1 MNANATATT
10 SAAPAATPAATIQA
24 IRDRVAKKRRTV
36 IVPIIE
42 WGVEITL
49 RQMSAAKYFDVCS
62 SLPKSNT
69 GDVELTGGA
78 NIAEFYVRVIVA
90 CAVNA
95 DGSPLFGDGDED
107 LLRSSP
113 QALAAL
119 GQAAM
124 KLNGLAGVEAD
135 GTGEGS
141 TKN

>member
-1 MNANATATT
+1 MTATAT
-10 SAAPAATPAATIQA
+10 ATIQL
-24 IRDRVAKKRRTV
+24 IRESVAKKRRTV

-49 RQMSAAKYFDVCS
+49 KQMSAAQYFDVCS
-62 SLPKSNT
+62 SLPKSKT
-69 GDVELTGGA
+69 GDVELTGGE

-90 CAVNA
+90 CAV
-95 DGSPLFGDGDED
+95 DGSGSPLFGQGDED
-107 LLRSSP
+107 LLRNSP

-124 KLNGLAGVEAD
+124 RLNGLAGVDAD
-135 GTGEGS
+135 GGGEGS